1 MTMNGTNTMCAN
13 RQPAQHGRNCGLR
26 RATLAAMLP
35 IALAP
40 WLSATP
46 AQAQATR
53 SYVSG
58 TGKDSTSC
66 TVSAPCKTLQAAL
79 TATAAGGEIFVLNSS
94 NYGAVTINKAVTIT
108 SEGANAG
115 ILSPSGVGITISAG
129 SSDVV
134 NLRGLDIDGGG
145 SGSVGIQFTSG
156 QALIIQKSVVRAFA
170 NTGIN
175 FAPGGSSTLFV
186 SDTNV

>member
-13 RQPAQHGRNCGLR
+13 REPARHGRNSGLR
-26 RATLAAMLP
+26 RATLAAMLG
-35 IALAP
+35 IAQAP
-40 WLSATP
+40 WLSAAS
-46 AQAQATR
+46 AQALSTR

-58 TGKDSTSC
+58 TGRDSTSC

-115 ILSPSGVGITISAG
+115 ILSP
-129 SSDVV
+129 
-134 NLRGLDIDGGG
+134 
-145 SGSVGIQFTSG
+145 
-156 QALIIQKSVVRAFA
+156 
-170 NTGIN
+170 
-175 FAPGGSSTLFV
+175 
-186 SDTNV
+186 